1 MAGGRT
7 VNGAAQPGWDA
18 MSLIATLA
26 GALFVALAVWST
38 RGGGHGVRQRVA
50 LAAALVASGLWAGFA
65 SVLPATSAASAILE
79 TLRNAG
85 WLGYM
90 WIVSAALGKEHFPRA
105 VRLIYKLVAILIASL
120 ALLQLCDL
128 AGLIAAMRTPLL
140 QSLYANLNLIAAA
153 GLLVLVHNLYGI
165 VSPAARQGL
174 GSTLAA
180 LTALWAYDL
189 NLYAIG
195 ILSGAPADE
204 LIALRPALSI
214 LLVPLFVLG
223 RRQGEGVRLTVSRR
237 VAFQSLSLFAI
248 VAYLAAMALIA
259 NVMRS
264 LGGDYGRLAQQMV
277 LVGALAAL
285 LLLVASPA
293 IRAWLRVKV
302 SKHFF
307 RHRYDYRS
315 EWMRF
320 TETVGHPAASTGSL
334 QSRVVKAIADIT
346 GSPGGALMLPDEN
359 MTLSVEQTWRWDD
372 LADSRDIVPA
382 PNALYLQETGQVI
395 EFDALREGEAGKGE
409 GAEFPAWILCRNAV
423 WVAVPLVHFGRLTGL
438 VLLER
443 PPHARRLDW
452 EDFDLLKTVGG
463 QIASYLS
470 EARSQYALSEAR
482 RFDEFN
488 RRFAFI
494 MHDIKNAISQ
504 LSLLARNAERH
515 ADKPQFRKDM
525 VETLNIS
532 VARLNTLLARLS
544 QHNKGKETHP
554 DRLSLRDVV
563 DGIVAHHGAH
573 HPILI
578 GHDCAIDAYADR
590 DGVEQILGHLVQ
602 NAIDASDPGVPVRIA
617 IREIG
622 ETVAVDVIDR
632 GCGMSPEFIRED
644 LFKAFSSTKQGGFGI
659 GAFEARALALSM
671 NGRIEVHSR
680 LGEGS
685 RFTLWLP
692 KADAH
697 ASITDH
703 DRHRNDRTAA

>member
-1 MAGGRT
+1 MT
-7 VNGAAQPGWDA
+7 VTVQPGWDA

-26 GALFVALAVWST
+26 GALFVALAVWSA
-38 RGGGHGVRQRVA
+38 RGSGNNAKQRMA

-65 SVLPATSAASAILE
+65 SVLLAASAASAILE
-79 TLRNAG
+79 TLRNAS
-85 WLGYM
+85 WLCYM
-90 WIVSAALGKEHFPRA
+90 WILSAALGKEHFPRA

-128 AGLIAAMRTPLL
+128 AGLIAAIRTPLL
-140 QSLYANLNLIAAA
+140 QSLYVNLNLIVAA

-174 GSTLAA
+174 WSTLAA

-195 ILSGAPADE
+195 MLSGAPADE

-248 VAYLAAMALIA
+248 VAYLAAMALTA

-264 LGGDYGRLAQQMV
+264 LGGDYGRVAQQVV
-277 LVGALAAL
+277 LMGALAAL
-285 LLLVASPA
+285 LLLIASPRF
-293 IRAWLRVKV
+293 RAWLRVMV

-320 TETVGHPAASTGSL
+320 TETVGHPAATNGSL
-334 QSRVVKAIADIT
+334 ESRVVKALADIT
-346 GSPGGALMLPDEN
+346 GSPGGALMLPDAN
-359 MTLSVEQTWRWDD
+359 LTLGLEQTWHWDD
-372 LADSRDIVPA
+372 FSDPHHVVPA
-382 PNALYLQETGQVI
+382 AIAEYLQASARVI
-395 EFDALREGEAGKGE
+395 EFDVVRQSPGSERVALPRWMLARS
-409 GAEFPAWILCRNAV
+409 AI
-423 WVAVPLVHFGRLTGL
+423 WVAVPLVHFGRLVGL
-438 VLLER
+438 VVLAR
-443 PPHARRLDW
+443 PAHARRLDW

-463 QIASYLS
+463 QVASYLS
-470 EARSQYALSEAR
+470 EAQSQYALSEAR

-494 MHDIKNAISQ
+494 MHDIKNAVSQ
-504 LSLLARNAERH
+504 LSLLARNVERH
-515 ADKPQFRKDM
+515 ADNPKFRQDM

-532 VARLNTLLARLS
+532 AARLNTLLARLS
-544 QHNKGKETHP
+544 QHHKGKATRP
-554 DRLSLRDVV
+554 VRLSLREVV
-563 DGIVAHHGAH
+563 DVIVADKHAL
-573 HPILI
+573 HPVLV
-578 GHDCAIDAYADR
+578 GHDCAIEAFADR
-590 DGVEQILGHLVQ
+590 DCVEQIIGHLVQ
-602 NAIDASDPGVPVRIA
+602 NAIDASEPGVPVRMA

-622 ETVAVDVIDR
+622 QSVAIDVIDH
-632 GCGMSPEFIRED
+632 GCGMSPEFIRDD

-659 GAFEARALALSM
+659 GAFEARALAQAM
-671 NGRIEVHSR
+671 NGRIEVHSQP
-680 LGEGS
+680 GQGS

-692 KADAH
+692 KADAD
-697 ASITDH
+697 AAVAGETEAKQA
-703 DRHRNDRTAA
+703 NDRTAA